1 MGIYFVLMISILL
14 LIMYMTNKHK
24 ETEKFGLVHVDDIM
38 FNQNNNASNIYDF
51 TKSQKK

>member
-1 MGIYFVLMISILL
+1 MLMILL
-14 LIMYMTNKHK
+14 LVLVLYVSNKNK

-51 TKSQKK
+51 TKSQKE